1 MKKNNKKGF
10 VLAET
15 IAVSV
20 IVMTSLV
27 IIYTQFTYLS
37 KSYSRTFTYNS
48 VNNLYLTN
56 NIKEFINDDG
66 LNNLITGLNDKNY
79 IDITSCSTEYFTEY
93 IYCETLMDNLGV
105 KQVIFTKAN
114 LDDLKT
120 NMDCLSEKMKQF
132 INYINYKNTNNYRI
146 IVEFNDETYATLTIG
161 DGEIALTET
170 TIIEKAEELV
180 YSNDACKKV

>member
-1 MKKNNKKGF
+1 MKKNDKKGF

-20 IVMTSLV
+20 VVMTCLV
-27 IIYTQFTYLS
+27 IVYTQFMYLN

-48 VNNLYLTN
+48 VNNLYLAN
-56 NIKEFINDDG
+56 NIKNFISNDG
-66 LNNLITGLNDKNY
+66 LNNLTNLLVDSNY
-79 IDITSCSTEYFTEY
+79 VDITSCPSDYFTEY
-93 IYCETLMDNLGV
+93 IYCRTLMDNLGV

-114 LDDLKT
+114 LDDLKI
-120 NMDCLSEKMKQF
+120 NMNGLSEKMKQF

-161 DGEIALTET
+161 
-170 TIIEKAEELV
+170 AEGGHYE
-180 YSNDACKKV
+180 